1 MKRSLLILALLLG
14 VAATA
19 AAQEQITLDKAIEI
33 AIANNRSL
41 KISRLGI
48 ENADEQVREAYASTL
63 PSVTVNA
70 RYTRNI
76 ESPVFYLPGQDGV
89 TRPISIGSDN
99 ALTTDLTVNQ
109 IVFNS
114 AVFDGVGTSETYS
127 KVSRQQ
133 LRQTTSEVVLN
144 VKRAYY
150 GALLARDL
158 LAVNEALLHNGE
170 DNYRQTAALAKAGL
184 RAEFDAIRSEVQ
196 VSNQRPVV
204 VQARNT
210 YDIAIDNLKVV
221 LGLKGDEPLSLGET
235 LARPASLGVVEPGV
249 EEAQRILRENNPQL
263 KSLELLSEVNR
274 QLVKIKGADFLPTVS
289 FFGTWQY
296 QAQADNFGDLDFSPT
311 AYVGLN
317 VSYNIFNGYR
327 SSAQRE
333 QANILYQQSQ
343 QQLEQVSMALATQ
356 LSSTLRRINY
366 ARERIGSTD
375 RTIDLA
381 ERGYRIATTSYKAGT
396 GTQLQI
402 NDADLALAQSKVN
415 QLVAVHDYYVALAEL
430 EQLLGERFT
439 VTGDNSDVKY
449 SSR

>member
-14 VAATA
+14 IAAPA
-19 AAQEQITLDKAIEI
+19 AAQEQVTLDKAIEI

-48 ENADEQVREAYASTL
+48 ENADEQVHEAYASTL
-63 PSVTVNA
+63 PTVTLNA

-76 ESPVFYLPGQDGV
+76 ERPVFYMAGQDGV
-89 TRPISIGSDN
+89 TRAVSLGADN
-99 ALTTDLTVNQ
+99 ALVTDLTVNQ

-114 AVFDGVGTSETYS
+114 AVLDGVGTAETYS

-133 LRQTTSEVVLN
+133 LRQSTSEVVLN

-158 LAVNEALLHNGE
+158 LAVNEALLRNGE

-210 YDIAIDNLKVV
+210 YEMAIDNLKVV
-221 LGLKGDEPLSLGET
+221 LGLSGDQQISLAET
-235 LARPASLGVVEPGV
+235 LARPASLTVVEPSV
-249 EEAQRILRENNPQL
+249 EEAERILRANNPQL
-263 KSLELLSEVNR
+263 KSLELVNEVNR
-274 QLVKIKGADFLPTVS
+274 QMIKIKGADYLPTVAL
-289 FFGTWQY
+289 FGTWQY
-296 QAQADNFGDLDFSPT
+296 QAQADNIGDLSFSPT

-327 SSAQRE
+327 TTAQVE

-375 RTIDLA
+375 KTIDLA
-381 ERGYRIATTSYKAGT
+381 ERGYRIAMTSYKAGT

-439 VTGDNSDVKY
+439 VTGDDRDVKY